1 MNAPLRKGQVS
12 SMSTRDD
19 WDYENA
25 EIHEPEREV
34 KSVYSLRFTA
44 TEIAEIRAAA
54 EREGVTTS
62 EFIRTAARSRAK
74 TQAVPAEIVKA
85 LALALVNIS
94 ERYELA
100 GAAEGKRGSVE
111 DLASWLNEQAL
122 ESRSA

>member
-1 MNAPLRKGQVS
+1 
-12 SMSTRDD
+12 MSTRED

-34 KSVYSLRFTA
+34 KSVYSLRFSA

-62 EFIRTAARSRAK
+62 EFIRAAARSRAK
-74 TQAVPAEIVKA
+74 TQTVPAEIVKA

-100 GAAEGKRGSVE
+100 GVGEGTGGSVE
-111 DLASWLNEQAL
+111 DLAGWLNEHLL
-122 ESRSA
+122 ETRSA